1 MKNADFN
8 LESVQAAMQQ
18 AMKDGDSA
26 AFYNGLNTLVQH
38 CTETRLA
45 EMMDDMTR
53 TRDAQVLA
61 ARGQRQLTGE
71 EREYYKQIANAMK
84 ADDVR
89 QALAN
94 VSVTLPKTTIN
105 SVFEDLRQNHPL
117 LSHVNFIPTNGM
129 VEMLLNTDGEQRAQ
143 WGELCEDIVKELESG
158 FQMVNTSLL
167 KLSAFLP
174 VCKAMLELGPEWLDS
189 YVRSILYDA
198 LANGLEYGV
207 ITGTGK
213 KMPIG
218 MNRKV
223 GDDVTVTGGE
233 YPLKDLVAVTDLSPA
248 TVGGLVGQVAKN
260 PNGKARAV
268 NGLLLVVN
276 PVDYYTKVM
285 PATTIMAPDGTYRSD
300 VTPVP
305 MAIVQSTAVTEGE
318 AVFGLGRKYF
328 AGAGMAKEGRITY
341 DDSYKFLE
349 DQRVYAI
356 KLYAN
361 GFPMDNNA
369 FIRLDISGLKPLTY
383 KVEMAAQAGA

>member
-1 MKNADFN
+1 MRNADFN
-8 LESVQAAMQQ
+8 IENVHAAMQQ
-18 AMKDGDSA
+18 AMKDGNTE
-26 AFYNGLNTLVQH
+26 AFYANLSELVQYSA
-38 CTETRLA
+38 ETRLT
-45 EMMDDMTR
+45 EMLDDMTR
-53 TRDAQVLA
+53 AQDAQVLS

-71 EREYYKQIANAMK
+71 EREYYKQIATAMK
-84 ADDVR
+84 AADVR

-94 VSVTLPKTTIN
+94 VGVTLPKTVIN
-105 SVFEDLRQNHPL
+105 SVFEDLQQNHPL
-117 LSHVNFIPTNGM
+117 LSHIHFVPTNGM
-129 VEMLLNTDGEQRAQ
+129 VEMLLNTDGEQQAQ
-143 WGELCEDIVKELESG
+143 WGELCEEIVKELESG
-158 FQMVNTSLL
+158 FQLVNTSLL

-174 VCKAMLELGPEWLDS
+174 VCKGMLELGPEWLDS
-189 YVRSILYDA
+189 YVRGVLYDA

-207 ITGTGK
+207 VAGSGK

-260 PNGKARAV
+260 PDGKARAV
-268 NGLLLVVN
+268 TGLLLVVN

-285 PATTIMAPDGTYRSD
+285 PATTVMAPDGTYRSD

-328 AGAGMAKEGRITY
+328 AGAGMAKEGRIEY
-341 DDSYKFLE
+341 DDSYRFLQ

-369 FIRLDISGLKPLTY
+369 FLRLDISGLKPLSY
-383 KVEMAAQAGA
+383 KVEMAAEA